1 MLNSLSPDSKL
12 QKMIKYLLIFFFLFV
27 AVTVFFI
34 VKTMQYPSKIRK
46 AEELLTIGDLAKAS
60 DIIKAILDKKK
71 DYAPARYLRAQILI
85 KQKQYLMAISE
96 LNSILSIPEYSKHIK
111 ELDIHYQ
118 LAFLY
123 GETKSWQKEVEEY
136 KVILSFNSDDLKA
149 NHRLGH
155 ALYRQKDYK
164 KVREYLTKA
173 VLLDPNLQDCY
184 LPLGISCF
192 QISDYEKAEQYLL
205 KSLSSAGDNVEAHF
219 YLGLIFKM
227 KKDYDN
233 AIKMFELAQKDRH
246 FFVKSLYNIG
256 EIHYVNEDF
265 DIVIEELEKGLNYLQ
280 KNDEESH
287 AYRYL
292 LAEAYEQENKIDE
305 AIHHWEKLAAENPD
319 FRSVKIKLDSYR
331 EILDNKHMM
340 SLFQS
345 SLEELQPLI
354 SEIITGLQYNI
365 IAKEKQSPNEYQ
377 YRAYNIKRINDPPL
391 LIFFNRTTR
400 EITEGQI
407 LDFYRKINEEK
418 CKSGIYIS
426 TSKFS
431 LKAKSTAA
439 TRLIELYGGDYVNKA
454 IEKIQFRRRKK

>member
-1 MLNSLSPDSKL
+1 
-12 QKMIKYLLIFFFLFV
+12 MIKYLLIFFFLFV

>member
-1 MLNSLSPDSKL
+1 
-12 QKMIKYLLIFFFLFV
+12 
-27 AVTVFFI
+27 
-34 VKTMQYPSKIRK
+34 MQYPSKIRK

>member
-1 MLNSLSPDSKL
+1 LLNSLSPDSKL